1 MRNYTIDMQA
11 LKVLPIK
18 STLGSYNQL
27 IFLKVG
33 SKYEVVENVTIFGR
47 FTNRKIR
54 NTNIAKNLKKIWWK
68 NDFFRES
75 SSM

>member
-54 NTNIAKNLKKIWWK
+54 NTNIAKN
-68 NDFFRES
+68 
-75 SSM
+75 